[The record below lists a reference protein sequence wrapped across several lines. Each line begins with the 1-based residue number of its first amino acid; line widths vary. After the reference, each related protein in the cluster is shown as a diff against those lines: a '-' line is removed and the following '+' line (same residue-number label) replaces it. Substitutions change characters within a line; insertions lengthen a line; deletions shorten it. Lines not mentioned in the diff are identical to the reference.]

1 MATGHTRNT
10 IEQLEQLASD
20 VVRLCHG
27 RQAVLTCGSVI
38 VAQWEGEPGPRFVIA
53 VQPFGVAANAY
64 ELKLLDDAPRELTA
78 EEVGSFQ
85 ALTEAF
91 RRHLTF
97 LEPASTSAGHVWVK
111 DHVAVAVDYVTDSFI
126 LLFRD
131 WTIQHVN
138 SQFERMV
145 DQPRTSIVG
154 RNLWEAFPQI
164 VGTAFEEQMR
174 AAMAGTVPR
183 VFEERSEQ
191 SNRWYQSRAF
201 PCQDG
206 LAILTIDIT
215 DRKNDE
221 LARAEMERKTLQ
233 SQRMES
239 LGTLSGGIA
248 HDFNNILGAILG
260 HVGLLVEKIPRE
272 SPARESVEQIG
283 IAGRRARD
291 LVQQILAFARAT
303 TREFVHQPIRPLI
316 EEGLQLLRSI
326 LPVSVEL
333 EIALSEEPLATTLNS
348 MEVQQLL
355 MNLGTNAAH
364 SLQSRPGRI
373 TIQLGRVSIATSLK
387 SNVGQLLPGDYA
399 EIVVSDTGVGMNPET
414 MERLFE
420 PFFTTK
426 RRGQGTGLGLH
437 VVNGIVTAH
446 GGAIVVKSEP
456 GGGSAFHIYVPGTI
470 LEHAETAPVPTGLGM
485 PMRGERVAYVD
496 DDEVVRLMVQRV
508 LERQGFDVT
517 VFADPD
523 QLVEAAQAHPEFFD
537 LLVTDYSMPGRNGL
551 EVARAVRRVRPD
563 IPIIIATGYVP
574 DGLRAEVERMGNAE
588 ILNKEHTFE
597 ELGERASRAVS
608 GFPASKLWNPGTDWK
623 FTP

>member
-1 MATGHTRNT
+1 
-10 IEQLEQLASD
+10 
-20 VVRLCHG
+20 
-27 RQAVLTCGSVI
+27 
-38 VAQWEGEPGPRFVIA
+38 
-53 VQPFGVAANAY
+53 
-64 ELKLLDDAPRELTA
+64 
-78 EEVGSFQ
+78 
-85 ALTEAF
+85 
-91 RRHLTF
+91 
-97 LEPASTSAGHVWVK
+97 
-111 DHVAVAVDYVTDSFI
+111 
-126 LLFRD
+126 
-131 WTIQHVN
+131 
-138 SQFERMV
+138 
-145 DQPRTSIVG
+145 
-154 RNLWEAFPQI
+154 
-164 VGTAFEEQMR
+164 
-174 AAMAGTVPR
+174 
-183 VFEERSEQ
+183 
-191 SNRWYQSRAF
+191 
-201 PCQDG
+201 
-206 LAILTIDIT
+206 
-215 DRKNDE
+215 
-221 LARAEMERKTLQ
+221 
-233 SQRMES
+233 
-239 LGTLSGGIA
+239 
-248 HDFNNILGAILG
+248 
-260 HVGLLVEKIPRE
+260 
-272 SPARESVEQIG
+272 
-283 IAGRRARD
+283 
-291 LVQQILAFARAT
+291 
-303 TREFVHQPIRPLI
+303 
-316 EEGLQLLRSI
+316 
-326 LPVSVEL
+326 
-333 EIALSEEPLATTLNS
+333 
-348 MEVQQLL
+348 
-355 MNLGTNAAH
+355 
-364 SLQSRPGRI
+364 
-373 TIQLGRVSIATSLK
+373 
-387 SNVGQLLPGDYA
+387 
-399 EIVVSDTGVGMNPET
+399 MNPET